1 MSTTSR
7 NAVGDQLIGGAVN
20 AINQARKENELLKLE
35 QQDRAF
41 EFAKLQMQKV
51 REFIES
57 PNNIL
62 GSVHTKHGEIAEQV
76 EVGVRNARQAIK
88 EGLESEDALSATFKG
103 VGRTAPEDYRIDGID
118 VQSKFINGINQN
130 LTHVLDH
137 MNTYSDFTQG
147 KSFYHIPKDTWQ
159 TIQDVLDGKPVDGLS
174 EKTIRAIKDKVA
186 EIENLTGRPFFDVVR
201 PALSDYKDVQLG
213 KIEETLD
220 KHDQE
225 LTEQNEVK
233 KAEIMDEHQPSIN
246 EAMRATA
253 MGAAFGGAFA
263 LGGGI
268 YRKYRD
274 GKNIF
279 YGEFDAKDWKDIG
292 LDGLKGAAIGGVSA
306 GAIYALTNFHS
317 MSAPFA
323 SALVTATK
331 GVGSLAMSY
340 QEGDIDLNEF
350 MDLGLIVCA
359 ESAIVGITSIAGQ
372 ALIPL
377 PVLGALIGSISGKFM
392 VTVAKNIGAKTPH
405 ALQQKMRDFTRRLDH
420 IEHQVL
426 ERILSEFSELGDLTT
441 AAFSVKNNCQLFEAS
456 ITLARAYGVEENKI
470 IKNLDELDDFMTM

>member
-233 KAEIMDEHQPSIN
+233 KLKLWM
-246 EAMRATA
+246 
-253 MGAAFGGAFA
+253 
-263 LGGGI
+263 
-268 YRKYRD
+268 
-274 GKNIF
+274 NI
-279 YGEFDAKDWKDIG
+279 
-292 LDGLKGAAIGGVSA
+292 
-306 GAIYALTNFHS
+306 
-317 MSAPFA
+317 
-323 SALVTATK
+323 
-331 GVGSLAMSY
+331 SL
-340 QEGDIDLNEF
+340 
-350 MDLGLIVCA
+350 
-359 ESAIVGITSIAGQ
+359 
-372 ALIPL
+372 
-377 PVLGALIGSISGKFM
+377 
-392 VTVAKNIGAKTPH
+392 
-405 ALQQKMRDFTRRLDH
+405 R
-420 IEHQVL
+420 
-426 ERILSEFSELGDLTT
+426 
-441 AAFSVKNNCQLFEAS
+441 
-456 ITLARAYGVEENKI
+456 
-470 IKNLDELDDFMTM
+470 